1 MKKSL
6 AIGLSLIFCIS
17 LFHLFPVARAEA
29 QDTSGTAEGLQW
41 SGFQW
46 NGDVELG
53 YRFADIDGSRSRY
66 KETVNLMDGLK
77 LFDLTL
83 LGRAVEGSGNSLA
96 DYFRLNI
103 RDIGDPFPG
112 GSLELKKKQAY
123 NFVASYRQFDYFTD
137 RTDARVFDRLYEF

>member
-6 AIGLSLIFCIS
+6 AVGLSLIFCIS

-29 QDTSGTAEGLQW
+29 QDTGGTAEGLQW

-46 NGDVELG
+46 NGDIELG

-83 LGRAVEGSGNSLA
+83 GE
-96 DYFRLNI
+96 
-103 RDIGDPFPG
+103 
-112 GSLELKKKQAY
+112 EQ
-123 NFVASYRQFDYFTD
+123 
-137 RTDARVFDRLYEF
+137 